1 MLRDELKGELV
12 LPSDPGYQLAKQ
24 LQNTE
29 YDSVT
34 PYGVAYCASP
44 QDVLACVRHARET
57 GIAAHVRGAGHSFN
71 GWSTGTGLV
80 IDLSRMNR
88 AAVDGP
94 NVRIGAGIQSL
105 DALDALKPHG
115 RQIITGTFPT
125 VGQGGFLSG
134 GGLGWQTRKF
144 GVASDH
150 IVSAQVVLA
159 DGRTVRASADEHP
172 DLFWALRGGGGG
184 NFGIVT
190 QFELRPVDA
199 PRLTGFETLWS
210 FRDAADVLAAWQ
222 SWAVEESEDLGTS
235 LVVLPGI
242 FGPGG
247 EPIVK
252 VWGVHHGASEE
263 LERALDAL
271 TDRAGVKP
279 VHREVSGPGAYA
291 DVMHEALCGSKT
303 VQQCHRT
310 GTHPDAVG
318 HRHPYTRQ
326 AYRLTGRAVTRTEA
340 ESLLQAWDPGLD
352 DERYLLCIALGGAA
366 NRVGRTETAY
376 VHREAQFLTGFQM
389 ATRDAAAAAQG
400 PAGLDAWADRCGAA
414 LAPLATGSYINFP
427 SSRTQAGWETD
438 HYGENAARLREIKQ
452 AYDPDGFFRHGRS
465 IDSGR
470 KRGQQTTKAGR

>member
-12 LPSDPGYQLAKQ
+12 LPSDPGYPLAKQ

-29 YDSVT
+29 YDTVT
-34 PYGVAYCASP
+34 PFGIAYCESVD
-44 QDVLACVRHARET
+44 DVLACVRHAREN

-80 IDLSRMNR
+80 IDLSRMNH
-88 AAVDGP
+88 AVADGP
-94 NVRIGAGIQSL
+94 TVRIGAGIQSL
-105 DALDALKPHG
+105 DALDILKPLG
-115 RQIITGTFPT
+115 RQIVTGTFPT
-125 VGQGGFLSG
+125 VSQGGFLTG

-144 GVASDH
+144 GVGSDRIAS
-150 IVSAQVVLA
+150 ARVVLA

-172 DLFWALRGGGGG
+172 DLYWALRGGGGG

-190 QFELRPVDA
+190 EFELRPVDA

-210 FRDAADVLAAWQ
+210 HEDAGDVLTAWQ
-222 SWAVEESEDLGTS
+222 AWAAEGSDDLGTS

-247 EPIVK
+247 KPVVK
-252 VWGVHHGASEE
+252 IWGVYHGTPEA
-263 LERALDAL
+263 LERALDEL
-271 TDRAGVKP
+271 TERTGTKP
-279 VHREVSGPGAYA
+279 LHREAGTPGLYA

-326 AYRLTGRAVTRTEA
+326 AYRLTGRPVTRAEA
-340 ESLLQAWDPGLD
+340 DALLQAWNPDLD
-352 DERYLLCIALGGAA
+352 NERYLLCIALGGAA

-376 VHREAQFLTGFQM
+376 VHRDAQFLTGFQI
-389 ATRDAAAAAQG
+389 ATRDEDAALQG
-400 PAGLDAWADRCGAA
+400 PAELDEWADRCGAA
-414 LAPLATGSYINFP
+414 LAPSAIGSYINFP
-427 SSRTQAGWETD
+427 SSRVPAEWESD
-438 HYGENAARLREIKQ
+438 HYAENAPRLRAVKR
-452 AYDPDGFFRHGRS
+452 AYDPDGFFRHGQS
-465 IDSGR
+465 IG
-470 KRGQQTTKAGR
+470 GAAPVG